1 MDGVHVS
8 FVHQESRFGQALSC
22 TVPSLDFNLDR
33 AGIQKLIEME
43 SEQSESL
50 KITDADSIID
60 AKLLA
65 EARQGN

>member
-1 MDGVHVS
+1 
-8 FVHQESRFGQALSC
+8 
-22 TVPSLDFNLDR
+22 
-33 AGIQKLIEME
+33 ME

-60 AKLLA
+60 TKLLA